1 MVKCMKYEI
10 SNLTNEKIDENLII
24 NVIKETS
31 KCLEVSNKF
40 VSVVLVDNDKIQ
52 EINKTYRGIDKPTD
66 VISFAFLD
74 DEISDMSDTLGEIYV
89 SLDKVKSQSL
99 EYAHSFER
107 ELCFLVVH
115 GLLHLLGYDHMYE
128 EEEKVMFDLQKDI
141 LKNIGMER

>member
-1 MVKCMKYEI
+1 MKYEI

-24 NVIKETS
+24 NVINETS
-31 KCLEVSNKF
+31 KCLDVSDKF

>member
-1 MVKCMKYEI
+1 MKYEI

-24 NVIKETS
+24 NVINETS
-31 KCLEVSNKF
+31 KCLEVSDKF

>member
-1 MVKCMKYEI
+1 MKYEI

-24 NVIKETS
+24 NVINETS